1 MAENLVIVES
11 PAKAKTI
18 EKFLGPGFKVASSFG
33 HISDLPSKNLGIDV
47 EGSFEPKYEVSSDKK
62 TVVKNLS
69 DLVKKSKT
77 VWLASD
83 EDREGEAIAWH
94 LFRTLKLN
102 DSTTKRIVFNEI
114 TKKAITNAINNPRSI
129 DINLVDAQQARRV
142 LDRIVG
148 YELSPVLWRKVKG
161 GLSAGRVQS
170 VAVRLL
176 VEKEREIRNHKTKF
190 SYKIDAIFK
199 NEKGVDFKAKLEKES
214 EDLISAQNFL
224 NSCISST
231 FSVSEVSKKPAKRF
245 APPPFTTSTMQQESS
260 RKLSFSV
267 SKTMSVAQRLY
278 EAGYITYM
286 RTDSVNLSSIAV
298 DKAKEFITSKFGNNY
313 SNPKNYSVKSKNA
326 QQAHE
331 AIRPTEFFLNQDL
344 ITDYDQKRL
353 YNLILNRTIASQMK
367 EAEIEKTSVKI
378 HSSSSSEVFSAVGE
392 VIKFD
397 GFLKIYSVSK
407 ENDMQ
412 ESKGILPNMEA
423 KDKIELVKM
432 IATQKFSK
440 PPFRFSEASLVKRLE
455 ELGIGRPSTYAP
467 TISTIQNRGYIEK
480 GTNEAKTRDIIQVI
494 LTDGNIEK
502 TTALEKYGSD
512 KGKLVPTDIGMIVTD
527 FLINHFGDIMDYN
540 FTARVEQDFDSIAEG
555 KKDWT
560 SMMKTFYT
568 NFHPVV
574 ENVQKNASR
583 ESGKRILGEHPENKK
598 EVSVRLGK
606 FGPMVQIGTIDDE
619 EKPKFASLSSEFQI
633 ESVTLEEALSLF
645 NLPREVGEFNGE
657 KIIANNG
664 RYGPYL
670 KFGSKFISIP
680 AGNSP
685 NDIDLEKS
693 ISLVREK
700 LEADKPIHV
709 YEGFDVQKG
718 KGRFGP
724 YIKWNNIFINVSKN
738 YDWENLT
745 INEIEELIENKKT
758 KEKEKIVHNWE
769 DEKISIEKGRWGKF
783 YLVKGKKRILL
794 DKNLDVHSIDI
805 DQAKS
810 IYSASTNKKT

>member
-1 MAENLVIVES
+1 
-11 PAKAKTI
+11 
-18 EKFLGPGFKVASSFG
+18 
-33 HISDLPSKNLGIDV
+33 
-47 EGSFEPKYEVSSDKK
+47 
-62 TVVKNLS
+62 
-69 DLVKKSKT
+69 
-77 VWLASD
+77 
-83 EDREGEAIAWH
+83 
-94 LFRTLKLN
+94 
-102 DSTTKRIVFNEI
+102 
-114 TKKAITNAINNPRSI
+114 
-129 DINLVDAQQARRV
+129 
-142 LDRIVG
+142 
-148 YELSPVLWRKVKG
+148 
-161 GLSAGRVQS
+161 
-170 VAVRLL
+170 
-176 VEKEREIRNHKTKF
+176 
-190 SYKIDAIFK
+190 
-199 NEKGVDFKAKLEKES
+199 
-214 EDLISAQNFL
+214 
-224 NSCISST
+224 
-231 FSVSEVSKKPAKRF
+231 
-245 APPPFTTSTMQQESS
+245 
-260 RKLSFSV
+260 
-267 SKTMSVAQRLY
+267 MSVAQRLY

-331 AIRPTEFFLNQDL
+331 AIRPTDFFLNQDL

-378 HSSSSSEVFSAVGE
+378 LSSSSTEVFSAVGE

-397 GFLKIYSVSK
+397 GFLKIYSASK
-407 ENDMQ
+407 ENDTE
-412 ESKGILPNMEA
+412 ESKGILPDMQA

-670 KFGSKFISIP
+670 KFGNKFISIP

-693 ISLVREK
+693 ISLIREK

-709 YEGFDVQKG
+709 YEGIDVQKG

>member
-1 MAENLVIVES
+1 
-11 PAKAKTI
+11 
-18 EKFLGPGFKVASSFG
+18 
-33 HISDLPSKNLGIDV
+33 
-47 EGSFEPKYEVSSDKK
+47 
-62 TVVKNLS
+62 
-69 DLVKKSKT
+69 
-77 VWLASD
+77 
-83 EDREGEAIAWH
+83 
-94 LFRTLKLN
+94 
-102 DSTTKRIVFNEI
+102 
-114 TKKAITNAINNPRSI
+114 
-129 DINLVDAQQARRV
+129 
-142 LDRIVG
+142 
-148 YELSPVLWRKVKG
+148 
-161 GLSAGRVQS
+161 
-170 VAVRLL
+170 
-176 VEKEREIRNHKTKF
+176 
-190 SYKIDAIFK
+190 
-199 NEKGVDFKAKLEKES
+199 
-214 EDLISAQNFL
+214 
-224 NSCISST
+224 
-231 FSVSEVSKKPAKRF
+231 
-245 APPPFTTSTMQQESS
+245 
-260 RKLSFSV
+260 
-267 SKTMSVAQRLY
+267 MSVAQRLY

-331 AIRPTEFFLNQDL
+331 AIRPTDFFLNQDL

-378 HSSSSSEVFSAVGE
+378 LSSSSTEVFSAVGE

-412 ESKGILPNMEA
+412 ESKGILPNMKA

-670 KFGSKFISIP
+670 KFGNKFISIP

-693 ISLVREK
+693 ISLIREK

-709 YEGFDVQKG
+709 YEGIDVQKG